1 MAVKKAYPDVCV
13 HALFEQQAART
24 PDALAVVSAE
34 ECLTYRE
41 LNERANQVAHYL
53 RRRGVGPETLVGVC
67 MQRSP
72 RLVIGLLGVWKAGG
86 AYVPMDPTYPTERLA
101 FMLEDANLRVLLTD
115 GRSRCVFPSAADRTL
130 CLELHWPLIECES
143 TANLPPAAGPSNLAY
158 VMYTSGSTGRPKG
171 AMILHRGLVNYLC
184 WAIDAYGVQ
193 SSGSVPVHS
202 SISFDLT
209 VTSLY
214 PPLLTGGQVELL
226 PEEGAAQALLAAL
239 RQKKDR
245 TLVKITPAHLELLSA
260 ALRPEEAAGLTQVFV
275 IGGENLLAEKLRFW
289 REFAPRTRLINEYG
303 PTETVVGCCV
313 YEVRGDD
320 PHSGPVPIGHP
331 IANTELY
338 VLDADAKP
346 VPDGVAGELCIG
358 GAGVA
363 RGYLNRPE
371 LTQQRFIADPFSG
384 REGASLYKT
393 GDLARRRADGVFEYL
408 GRVDDQVKIRGYR
421 IELGEIEATLA
432 SHPAIGSCTVIA
444 RETMPGEHQLMAYVT
459 AVQGA
464 SVKGQDFHLH
474 LKQKLPEYMLPAHYV
489 FMDALPLT
497 PNGKVDRKALP
508 APTREDASAD
518 EGYAAPRTETELAL
532 ARIWAGLLGIERIG
546 IHDDV
551 FDLGAHSLLA
561 MRAVTQI
568 RQQFDVNLQLRNLF
582 EQPTPAGLAQMID
595 AMSWNSKAPPGTT
608 PTGIDREETV
618 L

>member
-1 MAVKKAYPDVCV
+1 MALNKNDPDVCV
-13 HALFEQQAART
+13 HELFEQQAART
-24 PDALAVVSAE
+24 PDAIAIVSAE
-34 ECLTYRE
+34 ERLTYRE
-41 LNERANQVAHYL
+41 LNERANQVAHHL

-86 AYVPMDPTYPTERLA
+86 AYVPMDPTYPAERLA
-101 FMLEDANLRVLLTD
+101 FMLDDANLRVLLTD
-115 GRSRCVFPSAADRTL
+115 RRSRRLFPSAADRTL
-130 CLELHWPLIECES
+130 CLELHWPLIGGES
-143 TANLPPAAGPSNLAY
+143 IENPAPASAPSNLAY

-171 AMILHRGLVNYLC
+171 AMIVHRGLVNYLC
-184 WAIDAYGVQ
+184 WAIEAYGVQ
-193 SSGSVPVHS
+193 GNGSVPVHS

-226 PEEGAAQALLAAL
+226 PEEDAAQALLSAL

-245 TLVKITPAHLELLSA
+245 SLVKITPAHLELLSA
-260 ALRPEEAAGLTQVFV
+260 AVRPEEAAGMTKVFV
-275 IGGENLLAEKLRFW
+275 IGGENLLAEKLRLW
-289 REFAPRTRLINEYG
+289 RAFAPGTRLINEYG

-313 YEVRGDD
+313 YEVRADD
-320 PHSGPVPIGHP
+320 PGTGPVAIGHP

-338 VLDADAKP
+338 VLDAEGKP
-346 VPDGVAGELCIG
+346 LPDGVAGELYIG

-371 LTQQRFIADPFSG
+371 LTAERFIPDAFSG
-384 REGASLYKT
+384 REGAFLYKT

-421 IELGEIEATLA
+421 IELGGIEATLA
-432 SHPAIGSCTVIA
+432 THPSIGSCAVIA
-444 RETMPGEHQLMAYVT
+444 RETTPGEQQLMAYVT
-459 AVQGA
+459 VAHGA
-464 SVKGQDFHLH
+464 SVKSQDLHLH

-489 FMDALPLT
+489 FLDALPLT

-508 APTREDASAD
+508 APTREDAPAD
-518 EGYAAPRTETELAL
+518 DDYVAPRTETEIAL
-532 ARIWAGLLGIERIG
+532 ARIWAALLGIPRIG

-568 RQQFDVNLQLRNLF
+568 RQEFDVNLQLRNLF
-582 EQPTPAGLAQMID
+582 ERPTPAGLAEMID
-595 AMSWNSKAPPGTT
+595 AMAWNSKAPLGTAS
-608 PTGIDREETV
+608 TGTDREETI